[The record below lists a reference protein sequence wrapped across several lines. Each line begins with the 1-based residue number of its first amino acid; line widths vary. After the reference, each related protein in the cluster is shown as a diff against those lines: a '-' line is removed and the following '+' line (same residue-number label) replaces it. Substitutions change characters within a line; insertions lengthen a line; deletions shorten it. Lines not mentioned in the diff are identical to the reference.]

1 MRAYHRQIVDN
12 VVAYIAQQYYNAHEK
27 DITQTLMFKILA
39 LFDFRC
45 LRKNGRPCLE
55 FSYTARDRGP
65 VPEEL
70 YRKDLSEYSLFSVR
84 DKKSRDYTT
93 RHFIATDKADLDF
106 LAPSEKQILV
116 DLVSHIVENKLGGQE
131 ASTLSH
137 REIKAW
143 QIAYDRKKNSTMS
156 YAEEFDDLDDKT
168 ESQMTLVELNF
179 IKYKELMD
187 V

>member
-12 VVAYIAQQYYNAHEK
+12 VVAYIAQQYCNAHKK
-27 DITQTLMFKILA
+27 DITQTLLFKILA

-45 LRKNGRPCLE
+45 LRQNGRPCLE

-70 YRKDLSEYSLFSVR
+70 YKKDLSEYSLFSVR
-84 DKKSRDYTT
+84 DKKGRNYIS

-106 LAPSEKQILV
+106 LAPSEKRILV
-116 DLVSHIVENKLGGQE
+116 DLVSHVVENKLDGKLLS
-131 ASTLSH
+131 ALSH
-137 REIKAW
+137 KEIKAW
-143 QIAYDRKKNSTMS
+143 QVAYNRQKNSTMS
-156 YAEEFDDLDDKT
+156 YAEEFDNLDDKT
-168 ESQMTLVELNF
+168 ESQLTLVELNF
-179 IKYKELMD
+179 IKYRELMD